1 MPLPTPRGL
10 PFVRAELCV
19 LWLAWLAGWKW
30 PSLVSQKKLQSS
42 PDRQAY
48 NELPASQERRSQCRP
63 GRAPHREGQL
73 RPPHRGPAA
82 TAGAVAPGCLRKGD
96 KSDTTPQSLG

>member
-30 PSLVSQKKLQSS
+30 PSGHSQKKLQSS
-42 PDRQAY
+42 PDGLTTNSLHHKKDKPVPAR
-48 NELPASQERRSQCRP
+48 ESTLPTEALQPQQ
-63 GRAPHREGQL
+63 GLG
-73 RPPHRGPAA
+73 AA
-82 TAGAVAPGCLRKGD
+82 TAGPCSPRMPEKG
-96 KSDTTPQSLG
+96 